1 MQVLF
6 LIASQPQRLCYYKSE
21 VINMA
26 VVPVRAFLEER
37 GHKVDWDNDK
47 KEISVDGKLIDK
59 SLFTLEGQRHYGTP
73 TDIMNAIGQGGYRSP
88 YATTVDP
95 TKTAQLNSGIQNG
108 LISQN
113 EYKGLSAMLFNEAD
127 KANPNSVNN
136 IMNQLA
142 NRQPYQSQ
150 YGGQIS
156 GLMDKINQPFQ
167 YNPSTDLNLAN
178 AQQQVM
184 ESMNDRGI
192 LNSTMTSE
200 EALKLVPQFQQQAY
214 NQYVDQQNSL
224 MRQAEFYRL
233 LDNEGY
239 NRYMD
244 EADSLY
250 KRANFINGLDEQAY
264 QRYKDGVTQDYNDRM
279 FMHEQKAA
287 EAQAQK
293 QAITDAWYRVNQ
305 LGYVDNEASIV
316 LGVPVGTPSKE
327 ARENAIKRQQE
338 IEDMIVKEQQTAARD
353 DYLFGQEL
361 ALIQERENSAIRQTQ
376 AQGQK
381 EVDVF
386 NYKNAVEGQQA
397 AAIDNAFQQM
407 MASGNPSQWLEQN
420 AGQMT
425 LDVYKALRAQ
435 LPQAGET
442 LKPTFTADD
451 YAKQAQALLNNK
463 DATPIEGVPKEFTNK
478 YNAIEYLY
486 QIELGGQ
493 IPGEEIDDIYY
504 LLQISDQDMV
514 KYKAF
519 KDAMEK
525 RDGAKKDRT
534 VWNHRTGG

>member
-1 MQVLF
+1 
-6 LIASQPQRLCYYKSE
+6 
-21 VINMA
+21 MA

-73 TDIMNAIGQGGYRSP
+73 TDILNAIGEGGYKSP
-88 YATTVDP
+88 YKTTVDP
-95 TKTAQLNSGIQNG
+95 DLTSKLNAGLNSG

-113 EYKGLSAMLFNEAD
+113 EYKGLNAMLFNEAD

-150 YGGQIS
+150 YGTQIS
-156 GLMDKINQPFQ
+156 GLMDRMNQPFQ
-167 YNPSTDLNLAN
+167 YNPNTDLNLAN

-184 ESMNDRGI
+184 ERMNERGI

-224 MRQAEFYRL
+224 LRQAEFYRL
-233 LDNEGY
+233 LDNEAY

-305 LGYVDNEASIV
+305 LGYVDNETSIV

-327 ARENAIKRQQE
+327 ARESAIKRQQE

-353 DYLFGQEL
+353 DYLFRQEL
-361 ALIQERENSAIRQTQ
+361 ALIQERENSANRQTAFKAQVEDTQNQNAQ
-376 AQGQK
+376 ALQQ
-381 EVDVF
+381 
-386 NYKNAVEGQQA
+386 QQA
-397 AAIDNAFQQM
+397 AQVDYAFQQM
-407 MASGNPSQWLEQN
+407 MQSPNPSQWLEQN
-420 AGQMT
+420 AGAMT
-425 LDVYKALRAQ
+425 LDMYKALKAELQ
-435 LPQAGET
+435 KTGSSAFDVT
-442 LKPTFTADD
+442 D
-451 YAKQAQALLNNK
+451 YSKQAQSIMNDKKVPLQQRK
-463 DATPIEGVPKEFTNK
+463 YDAIS
-478 YNAIEYLY
+478 YLY
-486 QIELGGQ
+486 EAETSGALSSSDADSIYSLLGITENDMKAWIKLRTPRAGAEAAAGIE
-493 IPGEEIDDIYY
+493 
-504 LLQISDQDMV
+504 
-514 KYKAF
+514 K
-519 KDAMEK
+519 
-525 RDGAKKDRT
+525 
-534 VWNHRTGG
+534 